1 MNGTRAHHVARIDGT
16 VTAGHRHASAEA
28 LERR

>member
-16 VTAGHRHASAEA
+16 LTAGRRQAPAEA
-28 LERR
+28 AERR